1 MRIVS
6 WNSKVGFS
14 LEKAKYIKR
23 YNADLYVIQE
33 CAEANLDKLEAYFIN
48 RTFYCDYVD
57 SKYGIGLFSDKFN
70 FKILPEH
77 NSRFRYIVPY
87 KIFNKE
93 CEFVLFAIWT
103 KNKDEKNREIVYTEQ
118 TWKAI
123 TYDGYQKY
131 FKSSVI
137 MLGDFNSTDKLKQI
151 PPHSQLINKLKKY
164 GIESAYHQYHNCM
177 DCDEIAPT
185 LFWTMN
191 KEKKYHCDFCFVSSD
206 YKLKNIFIESAEEWE
221 KHKLSD
227 HCPLIIDIE

>member
-14 LEKAKYIKR
+14 TEKAKYIKS

-33 CAEANLDKLEAYFIN
+33 CAETNLDELETYFSN

-57 SKYGIGLFSDKFN
+57 SKYGVGLFSEKFN
-70 FKILPEH
+70 FEILSEH
-77 NSRFRYIVPY
+77 NNSFRYIVPY
-87 KIFNKE
+87 RIFNKE
-93 CEFVLFAIWT
+93 YEFILFAIWT
-103 KNKDEKNREIVYTEQ
+103 KNKDKKNREIEYTEQ

-123 TYDGYQKY
+123 TNDDYQKY
-131 FKSSVI
+131 LKGSVI
-137 MLGDFNSTDKLKQI
+137 MIGDFNSTNKLKQK
-151 PPHSQLINKLKKY
+151 PPHSQLIGKLKEY
-164 GIESAYHQYHNCM
+164 GLESAYHKYHNCM
-177 DCDEIAPT
+177 DCDEITPT

-191 KEKKYHCDFCFVSSD
+191 KDKKYHCDFCFVSSD
-206 YKLKNIFIESAEEWE
+206 YRVKNIIIESAEIWE